1 MCNGDN
7 EADAMEQEWALKQAR
22 KEREFQDGYERWL
35 MEQMDLKSYEM
46 TANAEGNPCQT

>member
-35 MEQMDLKSYEM
+35 MEQMDLKSHEIVVQNGGKCIAY
-46 TANAEGNPCQT
+46 